1 MSPVGCSQARVLI
14 SFTHLLLQ
22 LVIAIMFTVVAAIEA
37 YGLFS
42 VYKVRLQELSKGQI
56 VDFLSTS
63 LLFTF
68 QASPKLLRT
77 FSFLSIGASI
87 LAITASIL
95 AFIFNFIF
103 KVGVWRFWV
112 GPSLLYPT
120 DHTPHV
126 FALQSDLLSAC
137 QTEATTG
144 GVTLRT
150 GWWWDDDS
158 ETTLTAVQAVKYC
171 QDKWVRSVWGAV
183 ILVAAVA
190 FIA

>member
-1 MSPVGCSQARVLI
+1 M
-14 SFTHLLLQ
+14 
-22 LVIAIMFTVVAAIEA
+22 
-37 YGLFS
+37 
-42 VYKVRLQELSKGQI
+42 
-56 VDFLSTS
+56 
-63 LLFTF
+63 
-68 QASPKLLRT
+68 
-77 FSFLSIGASI
+77 
-87 LAITASIL
+87 
-95 AFIFNFIF
+95 
-103 KVGVWRFWV
+103 
-112 GPSLLYPT
+112 
-120 DHTPHV
+120 

-158 ETTLTAVQAVKYC
+158 DTTLTAVQAVKYC